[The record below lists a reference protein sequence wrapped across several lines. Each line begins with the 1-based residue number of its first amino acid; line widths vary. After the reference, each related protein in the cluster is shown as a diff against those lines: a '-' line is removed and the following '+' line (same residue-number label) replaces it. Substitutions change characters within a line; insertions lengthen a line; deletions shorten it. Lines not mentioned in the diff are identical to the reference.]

1 MMNKVKEN
9 VTGQKLNGRE
19 MIKPDVK
26 LSDRLSKYQANSL
39 SPINNLA
46 RKGSQNLILDET

>member
-1 MMNKVKEN
+1 MNKVKEN
-9 VTGQKLNGRE
+9 VTGHKVNGRE

-26 LSDRLSKYQANSL
+26 LSDRLSKYPANSL

-46 RKGSQNLILDET
+46 RKGS